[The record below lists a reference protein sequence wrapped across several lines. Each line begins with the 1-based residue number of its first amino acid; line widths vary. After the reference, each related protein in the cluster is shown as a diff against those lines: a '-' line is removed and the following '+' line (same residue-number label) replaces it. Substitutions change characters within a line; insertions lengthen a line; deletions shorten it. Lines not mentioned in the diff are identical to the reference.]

1 MSNIRKDLKKFGA
14 NPGLATPKNPEAIA
28 ALTEDIEVWPT
39 LNADGVTW
47 DGNFVFKAGTSFF
60 KVYMTKDTQKASFE
74 NGGSTDAYGAKNK
87 FEGIHP
93 GTPKE
98 AVAFFKN
105 NVGKSFIIFYGGC
118 STDEY
123 KTMGTKCNP
132 MILKVSGEDS
142 NDGNKNTMTWEQEL
156 LNDEYIRFYS
166 GQISFDATLPVLTG
180 AALALNS
187 AQGKVLKLASSAT
200 AADITIASSNF
211 KDGDII
217 TLVGSGGAG
226 PLSLKNSAT
235 TGVLLK
241 NASTWTALDGA
252 SITLEVVVADK
263 PYYKEVSRS

>member
-39 LNADGVTW
+39 LDADGVTW
-47 DGNFVFKAGTSFF
+47 NGNFVFKAGTSFF

-74 NGGSTDAYGAKNK
+74 SGGSTDAYGAKNK

-93 GTPKE
+93 GTHKE
-98 AVAFFKN
+98 AVSFFKD

-118 STDEY
+118 ATDQF

-132 MILKVSGEDS
+132 MVLKVSGEDS

-166 GQISFDATLPVLTG
+166 GQISFDATLPTVT
-180 AALALNS
+180 AAMDLDS
-187 AQGKVLKLASSAT
+187 ANGKVFKLPSASAT
-200 AADITIASSNF
+200 ASITVASSNF
-211 KDGDII
+211 EHGDVI
-217 TLVGSGGAG
+217 TLVGGGGAG
-226 PLSLKNSAT
+226 PLTLANSST

-241 NASTWTALDGA
+241 NATTWTALDGA
-252 SITLEVVVADK
+252 TITLKVVEADK
-263 PYYKEVSRS
+263 TYYIEQSRT

>member
-74 NGGSTDAYGAKNK
+74 SGGSTDAYGAKNK
-87 FEGIHP
+87 FEGVHP
-93 GTPKE
+93 GTHKE
-98 AVAFFKN
+98 AVAFFKD

-132 MILKVSGEDS
+132 MVLKVSGEDS

-166 GQISFDATLPVLTG
+166 GQISFDATLPTVT
-180 AALALNS
+180 AAMALDS
-187 AQGKVLKLASSAT
+187 AKGNVFKFNAT
-200 AADITIASSNF
+200 ATTASITVASSNF

-226 PLSLKNSAT
+226 PLTLANSST

-241 NASTWTALDGA
+241 NATTWTALDGA
-252 SITLEVVVADK
+252 TITLKVVEADK
-263 PYYKEVSRS
+263 KYYVEQSRS

>member
-14 NPGLATPKNPEAIA
+14 NPGLATPKNPEAYL
-28 ALTEDIEVWPT
+28 ALTEDVEVWPS

-60 KVYMTKDTQKASFE
+60 RVYMTKDTQKASFE
-74 NGGSTDAYGAKNK
+74 SVGSTDAYGAKNK

-93 GTPKE
+93 GTHKD
-98 AVAFFKN
+98 AIAFFKN

-132 MILKVSGEDS
+132 MVLKVSGEDS

-156 LNDEYIRFYS
+156 PNDEYIRFYT
-166 GQISFDATLPVLTG
+166 GQVSTDATLPVLTG
-180 AALALNS
+180 AALALDS

-211 KDGDII
+211 EDGDII

-226 PLSLKNSAT
+226 PLALKNSST

-241 NASTWTALDGA
+241 NSTTWTALNGA

>member
-14 NPGLATPKNPEAIA
+14 NPGLATPKNPEAIL

-39 LNADGVTW
+39 LDEDGVTW

-60 KVYMTKDTQKASFE
+60 KVYMTKDTQKASYE
-74 NGGSTDAYGAKNK
+74 SGGSTDAYGAKNK
-87 FEGIHP
+87 FEGVHP
-93 GTPKE
+93 GTHKE
-98 AVAFFKN
+98 AVAFFKD

-132 MILKVSGEDS
+132 MVLKVSGEDS

-166 GQISFDATLPVLTG
+166 GHISFDAELPVVYGPGVTLDPSLG
-180 AALALNS
+180 N
-187 AQGKVLKLASSAT
+187 VFRLASSST
-200 AADITIASSNF
+200 EASLSISAYDF
-211 KDGDII
+211 EHGDII
-217 TLVGSGGAG
+217 TLVGSGGTN
-226 PLSLKNSAT
+226 PLTLENSAT

-241 NASTWTALDGA
+241 NATTWTALDGA
-252 SITLEVVVADK
+252 TITLKVVEADK
-263 PYYKEVSRS
+263 DYFVEISRS

>member
-14 NPGLATPKNPEAIA
+14 NPGLATSKSPEAIV

-39 LNADGVTW
+39 LDADGVTW

-74 NGGSTDAYGAKNK
+74 SGGSTDAYGAKNK
-87 FEGIHP
+87 FEGVHP
-93 GTPKE
+93 GTHKE
-98 AVAFFKN
+98 AVAFFKD

-132 MILKVSGEDS
+132 MVLKVSGEDS

-166 GQISFDATLPVLTG
+166 GQISFDATLPVLSGPGVTLD
-180 AALALNS
+180 AEE
-187 AQGKVLKLASSAT
+187 GKVFKIASSAT
-200 AADITIASSNF
+200 TDNISIGSFNF
-211 KDGDII
+211 EHGDII

-226 PLSLKNSAT
+226 PLTLANSST

-241 NASTWTALDGA
+241 NATTWTALDGA
-252 SITLEVVVADK
+252 TITLKVVEADK
-263 PYYKEVSRS
+263 KYYVEQSRS